1 MKQKKINRPGFNL
14 SAGRTIQGIV
24 FDLDGVLFDT
34 EPLHREAW
42 KKALEEMGMEVSS
55 EELMSWTGVPC
66 QQISA
71 ELEKRWKGRYSRDEY
86 YNLKDKHFV
95 QIINSRDSL
104 FKGLTESLEALS
116 IRVPIAVATAGSRGN
131 VEMLL
136 SNSGIAGFFKAVVC
150 YEDVVKHKPD
160 PEVYLKA
167 SRLIDVE
174 PKNCIALDDSPAGC
188 ASALSAGMFTLGVAS
203 SFPPS
208 ELENADEI
216 YPSTLHACRRI
227 MENLEIRK

>member
-1 MKQKKINRPGFNL
+1 MMRNMEQKEMNSPGVRL
-14 SAGRTIQGIV
+14 PGSRTFRGIV

-42 KKALEEMGMEVSS
+42 NNALEEMGMEVSP

-66 QQISA
+66 QQVSA
-71 ELEKRWKGRYSRDEY
+71 ELEERWKGRYSRYEY
-86 YNLKDKHFV
+86 YNLKDNHFV

-104 FKGLTESLEALS
+104 FRGLAESLEALS
-116 IRVPIAVATAGSRGN
+116 TRVPIAVATASSRGN
-131 VEMLL
+131 VEMML

-150 YEDVVKHKPD
+150 YEDVEKHKPD

-174 PKNCIALDDSPAGC
+174 PGNCMALDDSPAGC
-188 ASALSAGMFTLGVAS
+188 SSALSAGIYTLGITSTYS
-203 SFPPS
+203 SS
-208 ELENADEI
+208 VLDMADGI
-216 YPSTLHACRRI
+216 FPSTVGACRWI
-227 MENLEIRK
+227 LES